1 MKQGD
6 FKKFPEQWPYVNQHG
21 VTIEK
26 SEIDSFVAELYK
38 HKSHRKQLE
47 NRGVELCG
55 AILWAMDRV
64 TMQNMVPNLAYS
76 ALKRVFKVIPRLD
89 RDWRAALIV
98 KRRNALRTLARK
110 YGRPTPSLEE
120 LREQEKEMFRVLRE
134 EALEVLHDDSLRDD
148 LKLLR
153 FSYGLHAK
161 PGESLEELAEKP
173 LNRQAEKIA
182 QIRKRF
188 IEEGWIKCP

>member
-1 MKQGD
+1 MTKED
-6 FKKFPEQWPYVNQHG
+6 FKKFPEKWPYVNPHG
-21 VTIEK
+21 ITIEK
-26 SEIDSFVAELYK
+26 AEVDSFVAELYK
-38 HKSHRKQLE
+38 HKSHRKMLE
-47 NRGVELCG
+47 NRGLELCS

-64 TMQNMVPNLAYS
+64 NVPNMLANLAY
-76 ALKRVFKVIPRLD
+76 AGLKKVFKVVPLLD
-89 RDWRAALIV
+89 RDWRAALVV

-110 YGRPTPSLEE
+110 YNRPKPSIEE
-120 LREQEKEMFRVLRE
+120 LREQEADMFRTLRE
-134 EALEVLHDDSLRDD
+134 EALVGIHDDSLRDD

-153 FSYGLHAK
+153 MTYSLRAK

-173 LNRQAEKIA
+173 ANRQAEKIA